1 MNNYLTTKQL
11 QQQIINLGFEL
22 ESTESI
28 VLVKD
33 DLNRKVASIR
43 INEMYAFDTVWGS
56 FCELDTDVQKQ
67 LYNLSNRYACT
78 PLDKRVREKKYQLRL
93 KISNEISIFDGD
105 YGDYYCLVKTSN
117 GKYCLSLP
125 TLSQKGYQNTF
136 TQSEI
141 DEMGDITE
149 GFVKEEVY

>member
-11 QQQIINLGFEL
+11 QQQIVKLGFGL

-67 LYNLSNRYACT
+67 LYDLLDRYAHT
-78 PLDKRVREKKYQLRL
+78 PLDKRITEKKYWLRL
-93 KISNEISIFDGD
+93 KINNEISIFD
-105 YGDYYCLVKTSN
+105 GDYYCLVKTSN

-149 GFVKEEVY
+149 GFVKEDLMCEK